1 MVDKPIKLLVIDD
14 DEVDR
19 EMVCRLLGEIYLVE
33 TASTGQQGLEVME
46 SGWPDAML
54 IDYRLPDIGGLD
66 LLKRA
71 VDQDIPAVMLTI
83 EENPEII
90 VEAMKQGAQD
100 YLVKRHLSSA
110 SLDRAITNAI
120 EKVTLRREVAGQQ
133 QQLINQT
140 DRLEQQN
147 RQIRGLASALTLAEQ
162 RERRRIAQILHDD
175 IQQMLYGV
183 QVKLHLLSQSISPV
197 EQEINQR
204 YLSEIE
210 QFISQI
216 IELNRTLTV
225 DLSPPV
231 LQEQGLGEALGWLV
245 NRMRE
250 VHNLHINL
258 EIQTKNQPLDIDL
271 QVLIFHLV
279 RELLFNVIKHAGVQ
293 EAEVKMY
300 EAEEMLV
307 IQVKDKGIG
316 FDPSVVHERLDRGES
331 FGLYSVRERLN
342 LFGGRLEIDTEPG
355 SGARLRIVVP
365 GNAILSD

>member
-1 MVDKPIKLLVIDD
+1 
-14 DEVDR
+14 
-19 EMVCRLLGEIYLVE
+19 
-33 TASTGQQGLEVME
+33 ME
-46 SGWPDAML
+46 SGWPNAVL

-71 VDQDIPAVMLTI
+71 VEQDLPAVMLTI

-90 VEAMKQGAQD
+90 VEAMKRGAQD
-100 YLVKRHLSSA
+100 YLVKRHLSST

-120 EKVTLRREVAGQQ
+120 EKVALRGAVAAQQ
-133 QQLINQT
+133 QQLVEQT
-140 DRLEQQN
+140 AILEQQN
-147 RQIRGLASALTLAEQ
+147 RQIRNLASALTLAEQ

-183 QVKLHLLSQSISPV
+183 QVKLHLLSQNISPNGNDV
-197 EQEINQR
+197 NQK
-204 YLSEIE
+204 YLDEIE
-210 QFISQI
+210 QFLSQI

-231 LQEQGLGEALGWLV
+231 LQEQGLGEALGWLI

-250 VHNLHINL
+250 VHNLKIDL
-258 EIQTKNQPLDIDL
+258 DIQTRNQPLDVDL

-279 RELLFNVIKHAGVQ
+279 RELLFNVIKHAGVK
-293 EAEVKMY
+293 EAEVKMH
-300 EAEEMLV
+300 ESDGMLI
-307 IQVKDKGIG
+307 IQVRDKGIG

-342 LFGGRLEIDTEPG
+342 LFGGRLDIDTEPG
-355 SGARLRIVVP
+355 SGALLRIVVP
-365 GNAILSD
+365 GNSNLSVYHHKLAGI